1 MKVLIL
7 SLLLTLPTLEDLYL
21 AIDKFWDKEVI
32 ARITAYQRTE
42 QKPWTKFLPSI
53 GVGYNLQGKPRPTI
67 GISLNK
73 IYDSLQDK
81 ELRKLTIEGIR
92 KEIDLLREQEKIK
105 VKELYHNYID
115 KTILFDFSIEE
126 YKIDSILFSF
136 VERDYDNPEIDMSPS
151 DYFLKKKIYLSVK
164 KSLKTEEIALKS
176 TEREILTV
184 SHFSN

>member
-1 MKVLIL
+1 MKAVLL
-7 SLLLTLPTLEDLYL
+7 TLLLTLPTLEDLYL
-21 AIDKFWDKEVI
+21 AIDNFWNRELE
-32 ARITAYQRTE
+32 ARISAYERTE
-42 QKPWTKFLPSI
+42 QKPWTKFLPTI

-81 ELRKLTIEGIR
+81 ELRKLQIEGIT
-92 KEIDLLREQEKIK
+92 KEVDLLRESDKLR

-115 KTILFDFSIEE
+115 KTILFEFSQEQF
-126 YKIDSILFSF
+126 KIDSILFSF
-136 VERDYDNPEIDMSPS
+136 VERDYNNPDIEMSPS
-151 DYFLKKKIYLSVK
+151 DYFLKKKIYLSVE
-164 KSLKTEEIALKS
+164 KSLKTEEMTLKS